1 MAINQFRPDTPL
13 AATPEPRFANDTIKP
28 KTPYVPGRATP
39 EQRAAA
45 KAKREK
51 NARAID
57 STFNAH
63 ASQAGMTREE
73 YSRMLDKRNRKPDA
87 TIDGLCTGKSDG
99 GKGSCTTG
107 QKSEKRTIRDIR

>member
-1 MAINQFRPDTPL
+1 MAISQRPDTPL
-13 AATPEPRFANDTIKP
+13 AATPEPRFVNDTIKP

-51 NARAID
+51 NSRAID
-57 STFNAH
+57 STFEAH
-63 ASQAGMTREE
+63 ASQSGMTREE
-73 YSRMLDKRNRKPDA
+73 YSKMLTKRSKKDDVP
-87 TIDGLCTGKSDG
+87 TSGLCTSKSDG

-107 QKSEKRTIRDIR
+107 NRSEKRTLRDIR